1 MLYNLWKK
9 WRDIIILKEFKNS
22 IKNNFYFL
30 NHIYKFSPSYVIAEC
45 VVAFIQG
52 VLPLVWILLPKL
64 IIDEILYGKTF
75 SKIIVY
81 IFIFFFIEC
90 ISNIVLHYLN
100 ETYVNIN
107 GHLYAMYFLFMIN
120 KKMIELDMKQLD
132 DPKVH
137 QKIAL
142 AKDIIYQGIGIDFIN
157 NFFSFLSSI
166 ILLLSVGGMVFLVDI
181 KLFIFISLVAIFSVW
196 LNYTLENWEIEQRD
210 ENMYLS
216 RILNYYIEIMGDKS
230 CSKEMKMFSFSSWIM
245 KKYTAT
251 LKNLRERLQRLYRKS
266 FKIHSGITILELVK
280 NSGIYLYLAWLTY
293 TKSITIGGFTQYFT
307 ATGEFSEGITNC
319 ISFFTNLNINGK
331 YIQSFREFMELQ
343 SEMKIENKEMDN
355 IPSSI
360 ESLSFQNVSFQY
372 KNGNQMVL
380 KNINCLFEKGK
391 VYVIVGENGA
401 GKTTLIHLLTRLY
414 DPVIGEV
421 CINGKDIKNYSIQ
434 DYRKKFSVVF
444 QDFRYFAFTLGENIV
459 LEQNLDEEN
468 RMKAMKCIERSGL
481 SEKVKKLP
489 KGIDTE
495 LDKIFH
501 EDGVL
506 LSGGESQK
514 LALARALFR
523 ESEVLILDEPSS
535 ALDPFSEDELL
546 MKFREIAKEK
556 LVIYISHRLSCVSM
570 ADEILYIKDNE
581 IKERGSHQEL
591 MKRNGEYAKLYKA
604 QAKYYKGV

>member
-1 MLYNLWKK
+1 M
-9 WRDIIILKEFKNS
+9 ILKEFMNS

-30 NHIYKFSPSYVIAEC
+30 NYVYKFSPSYVIAEC
-45 VVAFIQG
+45 LVAFIQG

-75 SKIIVY
+75 SKIIIYV
-81 IFIFFFIEC
+81 FIFFFIEC
-90 ISNIVLHYLN
+90 ISNVIVHYIN
-100 ETYVNIN
+100 ETYVHIN

-120 KKMIELDMKQLD
+120 KKIIELDMKQLD

-166 ILLLSVGGMVFLVDI
+166 ILLLSVGGMVFLLDI
-181 KLFIFISLVAIFSVW
+181 KLFIFIFLVSIFSVW
-196 LNYTLENWEIEQRD
+196 LNYILENWEIEQRD

-245 KKYTAT
+245 KKYAIT
-251 LKNLRERLQRLYRKS
+251 LKDLRERLQRLYSKS
-266 FKIHSGITILELVK
+266 FKIHSGITLLELIK

-343 SEMKIENKEMDN
+343 SEMQMDN
-355 IPSSI
+355 VEVENIPPSI
-360 ESLSFQNVSFQY
+360 QNLSFQNVSFQY

-380 KNINCLFEKGK
+380 KNMNCSFEKGK

-414 DPVIGEV
+414 DPVLGTV
-421 CINGKDIKNYSIQ
+421 CINGKDIKNYAIQ

-444 QDFRYFAFTLGENIV
+444 QDFQYFAFTLGENIV

-468 RMKAMKCIERSGL
+468 RKKVMQCIEKSGL

-570 ADEILYIKDNE
+570 ADEVLYIKDNE

-591 MKRNGEYAKLYKA
+591 MKKNGEYAKLYET
-604 QAKYYKGV
+604 QAKYYKEI